1 MSFDVNTLYSASV
14 LVLGLVG
21 LLLLWAWLQSRG
33 GYALVWWAFA
43 FFVSTGGVVL
53 LSDWD
58 ILPDLWSVE
67 VALTLIVVGHGLV
80 WAGVRSFAGKP
91 IPWFGILIG
100 AIIWMVAYQ
109 MQIVADSST
118 DRVVIMALLSV
129 FYSAMTAIELIR
141 QHGLTMR
148 SGRAAIGLLLLHI
161 VMLLFRIPVAGDFPF
176 PFQDEMADP
185 HMALLTIEPM
195 LFAVA
200 IGFVLLTLTRERDEA
215 LEHAAASTDPL
226 TGVLNRRGFFD
237 AAAKVRRR
245 AGRHKTPVVAL
256 LLDIDHF
263 KVVNDTYGHPAGDA
277 VLERFAVYVRE
288 TLRLH
293 DVFGRIGGEEFAI
306 VFAEADQEQ
315 ASALA
320 ERIRKRVEAE
330 PILWRTTPISITTS
344 IGVAVDP
351 RPTLTVEALLEA
363 ADRALYEAKRRGR
376 NQIVVADTSARTIDK
391 PAGGPV
397 MDDHEGCEIARDQS
411 SS

>member
-21 LLLLWAWLQSRG
+21 VLLLWAWLQSRHSN
-33 GYALVWWAFA
+33 ALVWWAFA
-43 FFVSTGGVVL
+43 FIVSTIGVVL

-67 VALTLIVVGHGLV
+67 VALTLIVVGHGLI

-91 IPWFGILIG
+91 VPWFGILIG
-100 AIIWMVAYQ
+100 AIVWMIAYQ
-109 MQIVADSST
+109 TQAVEESTT
-118 DRVVIMALLSV
+118 DRVVIMALLSII
-129 FYSAMTAIELIR
+129 YSALTAFELIR
-141 QHGLTMR
+141 QGGFAMR
-148 SGRAAIGLLLLHI
+148 SGRAAVGLLVLHI
-161 VMLLFRIPVAGDFPF
+161 VMLLLRIPVARQLPF
-176 PFQDEMADP
+176 PFQDETADP

-215 LEHAAASTDPL
+215 IEHAAASTDPL

-237 AAAKVRRR
+237 AAEKLRRR
-245 AGRHKTPVVAL
+245 AGRHKHPVAAL

-263 KVVNDTYGHPAGDA
+263 KVVNDTYGHAAGDA
-277 VLERFAVYVRE
+277 VLERFAAGVRE

-306 VFAEADQEQ
+306 VFAEGDQEQ
-315 ASALA
+315 VGALA
-320 ERIRKRVEAE
+320 ERIRKRIEAQ
-330 PILWRTTPISITTS
+330 PIDWRNTEIAITTS
-344 IGVAVDP
+344 VGVAVDP

-376 NQIVVADTSARTIDK
+376 NQVVVANTAARTIDK

-397 MDDHEGCEIARDQS
+397 PDDQIDLRDTS
-411 SS
+411 GTSLS